1 MPEGAVTAL
10 VTAPSA
16 FLWGD
21 AQTPTRANASRLITA
36 SAPTSDQTPTRANAS
51 RLMPFSSTTFD
62 HSRALC
68 RLWSR

>member
-1 MPEGAVTAL
+1 MSVIQTRMPGSWMPEGAVTAM

-21 AQTPTRANASRLITA
+21 AQTPTRANASRL
-36 SAPTSDQTPTRANAS
+36 
-51 RLMPFSSTTFD
+51 MPLSSTTLD